1 MPQRD
6 VKSWTILISAFSR
19 IGSYKLG
26 LDLFTQMQ
34 KQGVTANQFTFSSVL
49 KCCAGANEVNM
60 GKTIVGW
67 ILRNGVCLDVTL
79 NNSVLDFYVKCE
91 AFDYAIKFFEFMGD
105 KDIVSWNIM
114 LSAYLKNGDMDK
126 AVGLFWRLPVKNA
139 ASWNTVI
146 DGLMQNRREEDA
158 LRLLYQMV
166 EMGSTFTDVTFSIAL
181 VLASSLYNVVLGKQ
195 IHGQLLRVGIYDA
208 FIKNSLIDMYCK
220 CGEMEKAMII
230 LKTSKQYVNGE
241 SLADSLSLSSMVTGY
256 VQNGRIEDALRIFS
270 FMVSE
275 KGEVDKFSVT
285 SVLSACADNGFVDLG
300 QLIHT
305 YILKTGHEPDV
316 FVSSSMI
323 DMYAKCG
330 RLKSAWSIFQEA
342 KTRNVVLWTAVISS
356 YASHGEGKETIRLFE
371 LMRNEE
377 IVPNEVTFVAVLSAC
392 SHAGLINEGCNYF
405 MLMKDVYDMKPKV
418 EHYTCMVDLL
428 GRAGRLNEIKT
439 FISENRISHLSAVW
453 KAYLSSCH
461 LHKNVEMAR
470 WVSEKLNEL
479 EPSAVSPYI
488 LMSKTC
494 ASDSRWEEAAKLKSM
509 MQERGIKKKPGQ
521 SWIQ

>member
-26 LDLFTQMQ
+26 LDFFTQMQ

-114 LSAYLKNGDMDK
+114 ISAYLKNGDMDK

-146 DGLMQNRREEDA
+146 DGLMQNGREEEA
-158 LRLLYQMV
+158 LQLLYQMV

-230 LKTSKQYVNGE
+230 LKTSKQSVNGE
-241 SLADSLSLSSMVTGY
+241 SLADSMSLSSMVTGY
-256 VQNGRIEDALRIFS
+256 IQNGRIEDALRVFS

-275 KGEVDKFSVT
+275 KGEMDKFTVT

-342 KTRNVVLWTAVISS
+342 KTRNVVLWTVVISS

-371 LMRNEE
+371 LMRNEG

-479 EPSAVSPYI
+479 EPSAASPYI